1 MADTLQID
9 LVSPAKLL
17 LSDTTGMVVVP
28 GVEGYFGVLPDHMP
42 LVSSLRPGVVT
53 VHEDVNA
60 PATRKI
66 FVEGGFAEVNPES
79 CTLLVDA
86 ALPVEDIDDAL
97 ISERRTAAEE
107 QLEKA
112 NSDEDRAAA
121 EKALDV
127 VDEMARA
134 AQDAA

>member
-60 PATRKI
+60 PAYRKI

-86 ALPVEDIDDAL
+86 ALPVEDIDEAL
-97 ISERRTAAEE
+97 ISERRAAAEE

-112 NSDEDRAAA
+112 SSDEDRAAA

-127 VDEMARA
+127 VGEMARA